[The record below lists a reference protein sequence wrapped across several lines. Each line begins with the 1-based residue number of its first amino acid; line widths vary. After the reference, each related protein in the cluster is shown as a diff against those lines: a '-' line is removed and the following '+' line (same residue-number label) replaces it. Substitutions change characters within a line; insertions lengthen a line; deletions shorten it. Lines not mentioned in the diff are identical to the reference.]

1 MVDAWVAADVARRI
15 GTRTH
20 TVGNSSRS
28 SGPLLASLPEERLET
43 GRWLNPWVDRYSQVP
58 VRMNRYSVPVRLVD
72 RQVRV
77 HLDACH
83 LVIYECRTEIARHER
98 LITKGSVRLDLDHY
112 LEAPIRKPGALPGST
127 ALEQVGGRKVHPGP
141 RRISVAG
148 RG

>member
-1 MVDAWVAADVARRI
+1 
-15 GTRTH
+15 
-20 TVGNSSRS
+20 
-28 SGPLLASLPEERLET
+28 LET

-83 LVIYECRTEIARHER
+83 LVIYEGRTEIARHER

-127 ALEQVGGRKVHPGP
+127 ALEQVGRQESSPWSTTYIGCRSWV
-141 RRISVAG
+141 ISSRVPA
-148 RG
+148 